1 MLLFIKKCLHH
12 PTAPL
17 ERINTPQNSIFK
29 FFVNCYY
36 TLVLLILSEAQ
47 FVELVIVLVSNPY
60 IKNS

>member
-12 PTAPL
+12 STAPL
-17 ERINTPQNSIFK
+17 ERTNTSQNSIFK

-36 TLVLLILSEAQ
+36 TLAPLILSEAQ

-60 IKNS
+60 IQNS